1 MPAWTTLSCDF
12 DSDSIFWKQRIK
24 THRGQRDE
32 NLCDRFQT
40 LGLDGVVALR
50 KVLKTIASQTKSE
63 RGCRIKKKM
72 RQPLFDIEISH
83 NTKTGLQRARFL
95 L

>member
-1 MPAWTTLSCDF
+1 MYHIHAGKAIPSPNRIFYILLSEKVIT
-12 DSDSIFWKQRIK
+12 DSRVKEMDIHTSILMQSK
-24 THRGQRDE
+24 
-32 NLCDRFQT
+32 
-40 LGLDGVVALR
+40 
-50 KVLKTIASQTKSE
+50 